1 MPSELNIVNEHLHF
15 PKVTLTEPS
24 PSMFIHI
31 AAEIES
37 RLPIF
42 PGSRTKKDLIAQCKV
57 WCDQL
62 EKEPGVIDASVFNVL
77 LIPPGRGEFIKQRP
91 GKVHIARFDLAILI
105 ECENKEAIERVRRNT
120 VYEEMEKAIQEAA
133 SYVHT
138 ITATN
143 VRRIGPVDH
152 SRQGVFLFNYFFADD
167 VDQNL
172 GIWKY
177 TAGWFQS
184 ETGLDNSTVLLPVD
198 ASQSKYS
205 IINHCR
211 WDKLSDILPSL
222 IFKRSFH
229 SYVLDNFEANNV
241 AALPILYRLA

>member
-1 MPSELNIVNEHLHF
+1 
-15 PKVTLTEPS
+15 
-24 PSMFIHI
+24 
-31 AAEIES
+31 
-37 RLPIF
+37 
-42 PGSRTKKDLIAQCKV
+42 
-57 WCDQL
+57 
-62 EKEPGVIDASVFNVL
+62 
-77 LIPPGRGEFIKQRP
+77 
-91 GKVHIARFDLAILI
+91 
-105 ECENKEAIERVRRNT
+105 
-120 VYEEMEKAIQEAA
+120 MEKAIQAAA

-138 ITATN
+138 IEATN

-167 VDQNL
+167 VEQNL

-198 ASQSKYS
+198 AGRSRYS

-211 WDKLSDILPSL
+211 WDRLSDILPSL

-229 SYVLDNFEANNV
+229 TYVLDNFEANQV